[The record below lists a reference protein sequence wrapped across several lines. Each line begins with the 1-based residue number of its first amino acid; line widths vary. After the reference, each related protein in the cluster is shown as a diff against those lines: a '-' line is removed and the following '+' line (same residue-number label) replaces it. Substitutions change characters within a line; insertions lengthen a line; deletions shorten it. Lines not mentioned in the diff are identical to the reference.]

1 MAQPERRDDSAPA
14 SEPASTRL
22 ERYAELAVRVGANVA
37 PGQLVEVYALVEH
50 APLVRTL
57 ARAAYEAGARYVDV
71 FYADNH
77 IRRALI
83 ELAPEET
90 LDHSPPWLLT
100 RARAWSAEGGATIAL
115 AGDPEPDLLGDLD
128 QERVGRARPRDLVAE
143 YFRQANERLVNW
155 TIVASPTE
163 GWAQTMF
170 GDPDLDRLW
179 EAVAFTCRL
188 DEDDPVTAWNEHIA
202 RLEARSARLN
212 ELELDAVRFRGPGTD
227 LTVGLLPES
236 KWGGAVEETVFGV
249 RHVPNMPTEE
259 VFAAPDC
266 RRTEGVVRSTR
277 PLAFRG
283 TLVRG
288 LEVRFADGRV
298 VDVQADAGG
307 GAIEGMIGADE
318 RSGFLGEVALVDGT
332 SRVGKTGITFYD
344 TLFDENATCHIA
356 LGDAPLSKISELAVL
371 PAEERIG
378 RGLNSAGNHV
388 DFMIGGPEVAVDGVT
403 AEGRELPLI
412 RQDNWVLD

>member
-1 MAQPERRDDSAPA
+1 VAQPARRDESAP
-14 SEPASTRL
+14 EPTRL

-37 PGQLVEVYALVEH
+37 PGQLAEVFGLVEH
-50 APLVRTL
+50 APLVRAI

-71 FYADNH
+71 LYTDNH

-83 ELAPEET
+83 ELAPEES
-90 LDHSPPWLLT
+90 LDFSPPWLLT
-100 RARAWSAEGGATIAL
+100 RARAWSEEGGATIAL

-128 QERVGRARPRDLVAE
+128 QERVGRARPRELVAE

-155 TIVASPTE
+155 TIVASPTA

-170 GDPDLDRLW
+170 GDPDVDRLW
-179 EAVAFTCRL
+179 DAVAYTCRL
-188 DEDDPVTAWNEHIA
+188 DEADPVAAWNEHIA
-202 RLEARSARLN
+202 RLEARAARLN
-212 ELELDAVRFRGPGTD
+212 ELRLDAVRFRGPGTD

-236 KWGGAVEETVFGV
+236 TWGGAVEETVFGV

-259 VFAAPDC
+259 VFATPDL

-283 TLVRG
+283 TMVRG
-288 LEVRFADGRV
+288 LEIRFEGGRV
-298 VDVQADAGG
+298 AGVRAEAG
-307 GAIEGMIGADE
+307 AGAIEGMIAADE
-318 RSGFLGEVALVDGT
+318 RAGYLGEVALVDGS
-332 SRVGKTGITFYD
+332 SRVGQTGITFYD

-356 LGDAPLSKISELAVL
+356 LGDAPLSKLPDAARL
-371 PAEERIG
+371 PAEDRIE
-378 RGLNSAGNHV
+378 RGLNAANDHV

-403 AEGRELPLI
+403 TDGREVPLL
-412 RQDNWVLD
+412 RDDAWVLD